1 MDRNII
7 LFLWI
12 WIIWKRSLKISEKVT
27 KLRRRLFYLNNW
39 HYGEGFYRTGTTCSF
54 NTRYSGLLFL
64 LAFKSLIFASYFS
77 IDLFFRIS
85 WCIYFEGGGG
95 RNWHQ
100 DVPTHFKFFTRLHQL
115 HSSIQ
120 DPVIYRR
127 LWTSSTHKHT
137 EGFEACC
144 SRNRQSE
151 KGLEHKRNREND
163 TKMS

>member
-1 MDRNII
+1 MDSMFLNDRNII

-39 HYGEGFYRTGTTCSF
+39 HYGEGLYRTGTTCSF

-127 LWTSSTHKHT
+127 LWTSSTHTNTQKALRHVVV
-137 EGFEACC
+137 EIV
-144 SRNRQSE
+144 N
-151 KGLEHKRNREND
+151 LKRV
-163 TKMS
+163 